1 MADFNLYKSTA
12 LLFEGGFQNIPSDNG
27 NYNSLGVL
35 AGTNLGISA
44 RFYETILGYP
54 PTELDMKLITKQ
66 RAESILKIH
75 FWDFALADK
84 IESQKVAET
93 IVDHSINAGPKAA
106 AYITQEVLKKYFN
119 KNIAIDGSIGMQTIN
134 HINSVNDRKLFVK
147 ISQYRLINYSQ
158 INNPDWINV
167 WENRVYNLAKKFN
180 VNISNKWFNLGLVLI
195 VLTGII
201 LYRNSKEKRIWNLT

>member
-12 LLFEGGFQNIPSDNG
+12 LLFEGGYQNIPSDTG

-35 AGTNLGISA
+35 VGTNLGISA

-66 RAESILKIH
+66 RAEIIFKVH
-75 FWDFALADK
+75 FWNVVLADK

-106 AYITQEVLKKYFN
+106 AFITQEVLKKYFN
-119 KNIAIDGSIGMQTIN
+119 KNITIDGSIGIKTIN
-134 HINSVNDRKLFVK
+134 HINSVNDTKLFVK

-158 INNPDWINV
+158 INNPEWINV
-167 WENRVYNLAKKFN
+167 WKNRVYRLAKKFN
-180 VNISNKWFNLGLVLI
+180 VNINKKWFNMGLLLL

-201 LYRNSKEKRIWNLT
+201 LYRNSENNIKWNLL

>member
-12 LLFEGGFQNIPSDNG
+12 LLFEGGYQNIPSDTG

-35 AGTNLGISA
+35 VGTNLGISA

-66 RAESILKIH
+66 RAESIFKVH
-75 FWDFALADK
+75 FWNVVLADK

-106 AYITQEVLKKYFN
+106 AFITQEVLKKYFN
-119 KNIAIDGSIGMQTIN
+119 KNITIDGSIGIKTIN
-134 HINSVNDRKLFVK
+134 HINSVDDTKLFVK

-158 INNPDWINV
+158 INNPEWINV
-167 WENRVYNLAKKFN
+167 WKNRVYSLAKKFN
-180 VNISNKWFNLGLVLI
+180 VNINKKWFNMGLLLL

-201 LYRNSKEKRIWNLT
+201 LYRNSENNIKWNLL

>member
-1 MADFNLYKSTA
+1 M
-12 LLFEGGFQNIPSDNG
+12 
-27 NYNSLGVL
+27 
-35 AGTNLGISA
+35 
-44 RFYETILGYP
+44 
-54 PTELDMKLITKQ
+54 
-66 RAESILKIH
+66 
-75 FWDFALADK
+75 
-84 IESQKVAET
+84 
-93 IVDHSINAGPKAA
+93 
-106 AYITQEVLKKYFN
+106 LKKYFN